1 MIRRLASPA
10 RIRPHLLRHNSV
22 QRASWVAM
30 LALLAASVSAP
41 APATADSTDSLR
53 GALMAAR
60 GASCKPLRA
69 NPIVQEATD
78 NVNDSTDKWLNHA
91 SRAVPVPDATPLLQ
105 DLGYPATKS
114 AILLGAGKTSAD
126 SIKALLL
133 QGYIKIPDCSYVDYG
148 VSSLH
153 NASKDMIV
161 TAVVLAA

>member
-1 MIRRLASPA
+1 MLRRLAGPA
-10 RIRPHLLRHNSV
+10 CLRAHLLRHNSV
-22 QRASWVAM
+22 QRASWVAV
-30 LALLAASVSAP
+30 LALIAANVSAP
-41 APATADSTDSLR
+41 PPATADSTDSLR
-53 GALMAAR
+53 AALMAAR

-69 NPIVQEATD
+69 NPIVQQAAD

-105 DLGYPATKS
+105 DLGYPGTKS

-133 QGYIKIPDCSYVDYG
+133 QGYLKIPDCSYVDYG
-148 VSSLH
+148 ASSLH